1 MSFNFLFHSKFYRAQ
16 DSNLDLL
23 EINVIQLSLPLDEH
37 DFSFDEIAEK
47 IFFIESSRTKS
58 IRIINF
64 LWHFYVCVLRTVSTD
79 FRMWGFFIL
88 QLAVPCVVSIGN
100 NPYQIQLI
108 KKTNVYYWFYFMTS
122 ELDICGDILCSGTR
136 VNFLITGSVCWEIN
150 KNYFWQCD

>member
-47 IFFIESSRTKS
+47 FFFVESSRTKS

-108 KKTNVYYWFYFMTS
+108 KKLMCIIDFISRHLSWTYAVIYYVPGLESIFLS
-122 ELDICGDILCSGTR
+122 QVLCVER
-136 VNFLITGSVCWEIN
+136 
-150 KNYFWQCD
+150 